1 MGRQSRR
8 RWKVRQGRTD
18 VKYEFFPGC
27 SIHGTAR
34 EYGLSLKAVF
44 QRFGVGLNE
53 IEDWSC
59 CGATAARSLDG
70 FLPIMLGARNL
81 ALAQKR
87 GQPLLAPCNLCYN
100 NLAVARHAL
109 EEDELRQRVNSSLRD
124 LGLAYSGGVALLHP
138 LQVIDSEVT
147 VERIAAEV
155 VCPLLGLKVVSY
167 YGCLL
172 TRPGYASVGESNFNP
187 TALDRLASALGA
199 DPLPFSAKTR
209 CCGGPLLMTHPKAAG
224 LAAKRLLDEARDL
237 GAQCIVVTCPQCQ
250 LSLGASQGTIEARYG
265 VKYNIPVLYFTQLL
279 GLALG
284 IDPRALGLPSGK
296 LAARAVSTP

>member
-1 MGRQSRR
+1 MRR
-8 RWKVRQGRTD
+8 GRTD
-18 VKYEFFPGC
+18 VEYEFFPGC
-27 SIHGTAR
+27 SVHGSAR
-34 EYGLSLKAVF
+34 EYGSSLKAVF
-44 QRFGVGLNE
+44 QRFGFGLTE

-70 FLPIMLGARNL
+70 FLPTMLGARNL
-81 ALAQKR
+81 AIAEVR
-87 GQPLLAPCNLCYN
+87 GRPLLAPCNLCYN

-109 EEDELRQRVNSSLRD
+109 REDVSLRQRVNGSLRD
-124 LGLAYSGGVALLHP
+124 LGLAYSEGVPLLHP

-155 VCPLLGLKVVSY
+155 VRPLSDLKVVSY

-187 TALDRLASALGA
+187 TALDRLVSAVGA

-209 CCGGPLLMTHPKAAG
+209 CCGGPLLMTHPEAAG

-265 VKYNIPVLYFTQLL
+265 VRYGIPVLYFTQLL

-284 IDPRALGLPSGK
+284 IDPRALGLPNGR
-296 LAARAVSTP
+296 LPGRPRAR